1 MLDTQRF
8 DIARK
13 YLLTLAS
20 GHDCMAFADDEDVVV
35 EHYSFR
41 FSLMPIALIANKCAS
56 HIFRKDVERT
66 EEGKAEG

>member
-20 GHDCMAFADDEDVVV
+20 GHDCMAFADEDVVV

-41 FSLMPIALIANKCAS
+41 FSLMLIVLIANKCAS